1 MMKKIILFLSLSE
14 SAKRLHKLRFKNSAK
29 LLGAD
34 QRFPIL
40 PEKDDILMNK
50 IQNHFVDYQ
59 YLQYLENPEISILDK
74 KKVAEKVISISTN
87 ITNGGLF
94 SDWEYEFET
103 L

>member
-1 MMKKIILFLSLSE
+1 MIKIIIILFLFSE
-14 SAKRLHKLRFKNSAK
+14 SAKRLHKLRFKKSAK

-34 QRFPIL
+34 QRLPIL
-40 PEKDDILMNK
+40 PENDDILVNK